1 MRSVAVRFAQN
12 SYIYQ
17 RRPLA
22 LRVVPALNGDGAQ
35 SGKTEVAKPGSPPYM
50 YWLDPIWKARDMPQY
65 DYDLFTI
72 GAGSGG
78 VRASRMAA
86 SFGTRVAVAEDRYL
100 GGTCVNVGCVPKKLM
115 VYASHFR
122 EEFEDAAGFGWT
134 VGPRSF
140 SWKQLIENKNEEISR
155 LNGIYRHLL
164 HNAGADLIEARA
176 TVIDPHTVSVDGRT
190 VTAERLLIAT
200 GGWPTVPDFPGNE
213 HVVASN
219 EAFFLE
225 DLPRRIVVVG
235 GGYIAVEF
243 AGIFHGLG
251 AEVTQLYRGPHFLR
265 GFDDDVRVFLA
276 EEMRK
281 KGIDLRFNTNIARI
295 DKLADG
301 SLEACL
307 EDGTALEAD
316 LVMYATGRHPNT
328 RGLGLEEA
336 GVALAPDGAVIVDD
350 EFRTNVPSV
359 YALGDVINRVKLTPV
374 AIAEGMVLANA
385 LYNARPGRMDYEN
398 IPTAVFS
405 QPPIGTVGLT
415 EAQARDRHGAV
426 DIFVSDFRPMKHTL
440 SGRDERTLM
449 KLIVDRATDRVV
461 GVHMVGPDAG
471 EITQGIGI
479 ALKAGATKAQFDATI
494 GIHPTSAEEFVT
506 MREPVPEAEAAE

>member
-1 MRSVAVRFAQN
+1 MA
-12 SYIYQ
+12 
-17 RRPLA
+17 
-22 LRVVPALNGDGAQ
+22 
-35 SGKTEVAKPGSPPYM
+35 
-50 YWLDPIWKARDMPQY
+50 QY

-86 SFGTRVAVAEDRYL
+86 SFGARVAVAEDRYL
-100 GGTCVNVGCVPKKLM
+100 GGTCVNVGCVPKKLL

-122 EEFEDAAGFGWT
+122 EEFEDAAGFGWQ
-134 VGPRSF
+134 VGSRAF
-140 SWKQLIENKNEEISR
+140 SWKQLVARKNDEITR
-155 LNGIYRHLL
+155 LNGIYGHLL
-164 HNAGADLIEARA
+164 HNAGVDLIEARA
-176 TVIDPHTVSVDGRT
+176 TVVDPHTVSVDGRT
-190 VTAERLLIAT
+190 VTAERLLVAT
-200 GGWPTVPDFPGNE
+200 GGWPTVPGFPGNE
-213 HVVASN
+213 HVITSN
-219 EAFFLE
+219 EAFYLE
-225 DLPRRIVVVG
+225 DLPERIVIVG

-251 AEVTQLYRGPHFLR
+251 ASVTQLYRGPHFLR
-265 GFDDDVRVFLA
+265 GFDDDVRDFLA

-281 KGIDLRFNTNIARI
+281 KGIDLRFNANIARI

-307 EDGTALEAD
+307 EDGTTIEAD

-328 RGLGLEEA
+328 AGLGLEEA

-350 EFRTNVPSV
+350 EFRTNVPSI
-359 YALGDVINRVKLTPV
+359 YALGDVINRIQLTPV

-385 LYNARPGRMDYEN
+385 LFNSRPGRMDYEN

-415 EAQARDRHGAV
+415 EAQARERHGAIDV
-426 DIFVSDFRPMKHTL
+426 YVSDFKPMKHTL
-440 SGRDERTLM
+440 SERDERTLM

-471 EITQGIGI
+471 EITQGMGI
-479 ALKAGATKAQFDATI
+479 ALKAGATKAQFDATV

-506 MREPVPEAEAAE
+506 MREPVPEADAAE